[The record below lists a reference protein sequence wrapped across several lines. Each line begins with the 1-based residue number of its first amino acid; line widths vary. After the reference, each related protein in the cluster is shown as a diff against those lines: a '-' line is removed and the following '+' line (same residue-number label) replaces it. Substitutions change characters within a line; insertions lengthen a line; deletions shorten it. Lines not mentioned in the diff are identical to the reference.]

1 MNGLKP
7 GALAALNWPGLGITE
22 GSSQR
27 PANLRKMTTRLVR
40 IPRALNNWI
49 LLSELPQHSSEKAFL
64 DLYNSKISV
73 LIYKF
78 YAYNTENHEL
88 DNERQKV

>member
-1 MNGLKP
+1 MLTR
-7 GALAALNWPGLGITE
+7 L
-22 GSSQR
+22 
-27 PANLRKMTTRLVR
+27 ANLRKMTTRMVR

-49 LLSELPQHSSEKAFL
+49 LLSELPQHSSGKPFL

-73 LIYKF
+73 LIHKF

-88 DNERQKV
+88 NNERQKV

>member
-1 MNGLKP
+1 MIK
-7 GALAALNWPGLGITE
+7 
-22 GSSQR
+22 
-27 PANLRKMTTRLVR
+27 RLIR

-49 LLSELPQHSSEKAFL
+49 LLSELPQRSSKKPVL